1 MQTKQNGGTP
11 ELVDLQLLARER
23 EGKCRTVRDDCH
35 EAGNSSQISEQTNFR
50 PGTHFI
56 RDPPVHVDAIRT
68 VDCLRYPGHR
78 LLSLPILG
86 GFVLLS
92 YACPRRKIETS
103 S

>member
-50 PGTHFI
+50 PG
-56 RDPPVHVDAIRT
+56 DALY
-68 VDCLRYPGHR
+68 LR
-78 LLSLPILG
+78 S
-86 GFVLLS
+86 
-92 YACPRRKIETS
+92 AAPRGRHPDR
-103 S
+103 